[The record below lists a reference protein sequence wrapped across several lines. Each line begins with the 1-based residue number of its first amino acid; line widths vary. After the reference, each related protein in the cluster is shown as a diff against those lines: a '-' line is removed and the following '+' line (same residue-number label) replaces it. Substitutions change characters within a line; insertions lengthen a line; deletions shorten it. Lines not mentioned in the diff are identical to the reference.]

1 MGGARRTGAGA
12 GVGHGDGS
20 PRCPPTA
27 RRRSR
32 CGPGRAGRVGADGPP
47 GCHRRYDGRRGPR
60 AGGHHHGRVDAA
72 REARALFTSRG
83 RAGAQTARLLRP
95 LRRREDKTAR
105 PARVRM
111 RSRNP
116 CTLWRRRLF
125 GWYVRLLTSSLRF
138 CSGAVTPAVSQITRW
153 SDGAGAKLRGF
164 GRHRPPTRGTG
175 RLGQISSVDMRHPST
190 PGDRGTVRA
199 ASPRRQ
205 IATRRPRPTDVAVE
219 NQLRLPPRLV
229 VAYVPSACG

>member
-1 MGGARRTGAGA
+1 MLAAQMAKPALDTVADHRVAHGTPHDETDPRRTGPVESEQMDHEGVTAGTTAGA
-12 GVGHGDGS
+12 DHVPEVATTGEPMRRGKHG
-20 PRCPPTA
+20 RC
-27 RRRSR
+27 S
-32 CGPGRAGRVGADGPP
+32 RAG
-47 GCHRRYDGRRGPR
+47 
-60 AGGHHHGRVDAA
+60 
-72 REARALFTSRG
+72 G

-95 LRRREDKTAR
+95 LRRRDDKMAR

-125 GWYVRLLTSSLRF
+125 GWYVRLLTSSLRW

-153 SDGAGAKLRGF
+153 SDGAGAKPRGF
-164 GRHRPPTRGTG
+164 GRHRPPTRGSG
-175 RLGQISSVDMRHPST
+175 PQGQNWSVDMRHPST

-205 IATRRPRPTDVAVE
+205 IATQRRRPTRAPVE
-219 NQLRLPPRLV
+219 NWLTLPPRPGAENL
-229 VAYVPSACG
+229 PSACG